1 MSAFTRAE
9 AFAPATMAN
18 LGVGFD
24 ILGVAVEGAGDTVI
38 AEFCD
43 TDTGAVM
50 LSIEGDGGQL
60 PVDKLENVASVA
72 VDALLG
78 ALGETTGIGL
88 HLKKGLPIG
97 SGLGSSA
104 ASAVAAV
111 VAANALLGEPFTK
124 EDLLPFALEG
134 EAAVSGYHADN
145 VAPALL
151 GGMLLCN
158 GTEIYQIRSL
168 PVPNNLHLA
177 LVTPHVSV
185 ATAGA
190 RAVLPEAVSL
200 KTLVH
205 QTGAVALLIDAI
217 YRGDVPEMARAMV
230 QDAVVE
236 PARAHLMPLLG
247 DVRLAAEKAGALGL
261 VISGAGPTLCAV
273 CDDGAICDA
282 VVDVMHNV
290 YQAADIGC
298 DVRHTYVI
306 KDGAKVLSVE

>member
-1 MSAFTRAE
+1 
-9 AFAPATMAN
+9 
-18 LGVGFD
+18 V
-24 ILGVAVEGAGDTVI
+24 
-38 AEFCD
+38 
-43 TDTGAVM
+43 
-50 LSIEGDGGQL
+50 
-60 PVDKLENVASVA
+60 
-72 VDALLG
+72 
-78 ALGETTGIGL
+78 GIGL

-111 VAANALLGEPFTK
+111 MAANALLDEPFTK
-124 EDLLPFALEG
+124 DELLPFALEG

-168 PVPNNLHLA
+168 PVPENLHLG

-185 ATAGA
+185 PTAEA

-205 QTGAVALLIDAI
+205 QTGAVAVLIDAI
-217 YRGDVPEMARAMV
+217 YRGDVAEMARAMV
-230 QDAVVE
+230 QDAVIE
-236 PARAHLMPLLG
+236 PARAHLMPLLS
-247 DVRLAAEKAGALGL
+247 DARVAAEEAGALGV

-273 CDDGAICDA
+273 CDDGDACDA
-282 VVDVMHNV
+282 VVEAMHAV
-290 YQAADIGC
+290 YHQADIGC
-298 DVRHTYVI
+298 DARHTHVI
-306 KDGAKVLSVE
+306 ESGAQVLSVR